1 MEPQS
6 RPNDDQTQYQ
16 DQDQYWNGP
25 EASHWLVHEHRY
37 ERMGAPF
44 TRLVLD
50 AAAVARTDRVLD
62 VGCGAG
68 STTCTAARA
77 AADGQALGVDIARPL
92 LQRAKQRARHEGLTN
107 VRFEHG
113 DAQTHRLPP
122 QGFDVAISRFGVMF
136 FSDPTAAFANIARG
150 LRPGGRIAFVC
161 WQHPADN
168 EWIAVVGGAAAQ
180 HLALP
185 PRDDPAAPGMFS
197 LGDRDRI
204 AAVLR
209 AAALTDVVI
218 EPVAEPLW
226 MGADVPDAVRF
237 LTSTGIWTRLVRD
250 ADRPT
255 VARASQTV
263 KTALGP
269 YLTPDGVLLGSRA
282 WLVTASRP

>member
-6 RPNDDQTQYQ
+6 RPNHDQTQYQ
-16 DQDQYWNGP
+16 AQYWNGP

-62 VGCGAG
+62 VGCGTG

-92 LQRAKQRARHEGLTN
+92 LQRAKQRARHDGLTN

-113 DAQTHRLPP
+113 DAQTHRLAP

-161 WQHPADN
+161 WQPVANN
-168 EWIAVVGGAAAQ
+168 EWITTIGGAAPRVTAPVT
-180 HLALP
+180 LSARSSGASPALSTSSSSSPTSGYERLVLP
-185 PRDDPAAPGMFS
+185 P
-197 LGDRDRI
+197 LDR
-204 AAVLR
+204 
-209 AAALTDVVI
+209 
-218 EPVAEPLW
+218 
-226 MGADVPDAVRF
+226 GA
-237 LTSTGIWTRLVRD
+237 T
-250 ADRPT
+250 
-255 VARASQTV
+255 
-263 KTALGP
+263 
-269 YLTPDGVLLGSRA
+269 
-282 WLVTASRP
+282 